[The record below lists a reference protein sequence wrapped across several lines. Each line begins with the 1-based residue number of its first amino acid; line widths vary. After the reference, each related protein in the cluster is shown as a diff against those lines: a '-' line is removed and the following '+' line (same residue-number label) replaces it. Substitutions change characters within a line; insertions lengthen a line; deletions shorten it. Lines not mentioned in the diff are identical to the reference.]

1 MESVTTYRHL
11 TSRDTLLKAKI
22 YLRHVKQQK
31 KTGRVIALPVLE
43 NMGSK
48 LMVHQPD

>member
-11 TSRDTLLKAKI
+11 TSRDTLLEANI
-22 YLRHVKQQK
+22 YSRHVKQQK
-31 KTGRVIALPVLE
+31 KTGKIIALPVLE